1 MRVTPAELKRV
12 ARRRRV
18 IFFGLTFLSAVLA
31 SMLMLDILNA
41 NGLTFPERL
50 ALMLFFILF
59 TWIAGAFWTAI
70 AGFIIRLTGRPRA
83 FLHPDDV
90 EGRPVTTRT
99 ALIMCVYNEDP
110 KHFAAG
116 VDAIWTSLKAQPEQ
130 GQLDFYILSDTRNA
144 AIAVD
149 EEKVWKQLV
158 RKHGAQGRI
167 FYRRREKNISRK
179 AGNVADFV
187 R

>member
-1 MRVTPAELKRV
+1 MRPSDRGLKQV
-12 ARRRRV
+12 AIRRRLL
-18 IFFGLTFLSAVLA
+18 FFGLTFASAILA
-31 SMLMLDILNA
+31 SILMLDILNA

-50 ALMLFFILF
+50 ALLLFFVLF
-59 TWIAGAFWTAI
+59 TWIAGAFWTAV
-70 AGFIIRLTGRPRA
+70 AGFVIRATGHPRA
-83 FLHPDDV
+83 FIHPDDV
-90 EGRPVTTRT
+90 AGKPLTTRT

-110 KHFAAG
+110 QHFAAG

-130 GQLDFYILSDTRNA
+130 GQFDFFILSDTRNA